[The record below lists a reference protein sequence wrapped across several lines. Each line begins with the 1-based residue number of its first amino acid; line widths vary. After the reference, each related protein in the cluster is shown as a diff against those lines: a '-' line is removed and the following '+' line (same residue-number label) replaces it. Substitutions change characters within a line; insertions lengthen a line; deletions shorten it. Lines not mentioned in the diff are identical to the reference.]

1 MPNEA
6 GRQPVGFG
14 LGVSCST
21 CLGASGHCSRQ
32 LAAALSPCKS
42 LNGFTLLLW
51 AVQMA
56 DLAVDMGSRCRAGGL
71 EAPGIQQV
79 PHQQHPSPCASLGSQ
94 SPEGYRCASSS
105 FSTAFGGV

>member
-51 AVQMA
+51 AVQA
-56 DLAVDMGSRCRAGGL
+56 QGAEWAWSLSRPRLLACTKPICKIIDTHSAAQGRLNRL
-71 EAPGIQQV
+71 
-79 PHQQHPSPCASLGSQ
+79 
-94 SPEGYRCASSS
+94 
-105 FSTAFGGV
+105 